1 MIDIDTN
8 SHCQYNRACVD
19 SQDAI
24 NRKWPRRFELLLV
37 IVSLLTALQL
47 LPVKSAHAA
56 AHRLTV
62 LFTNDMHSHLS
73 PHYEIAADGN
83 IREVG
88 GFARLAGAIEEERRR
103 AGYSVLL
110 LDAGDFTAGT
120 LYHTVFSEEAL
131 ELRLMGALG
140 YDAVT
145 FGNHDFDFYPSGTAG
160 MLRAARSNASSL
172 PQLVIANIRFSKDDH
187 GDDELKKAFSEY
199 PVRNYTVIM
208 RNGLRIGIFGLLG
221 KDAAEDTPFS
231 RPLSFSDPIETARK
245 TVKLLREQEQAD
257 FVICL
262 SHGGTNPDNRHSED
276 EKLAAIA
283 PGIDLIVSGHTHTI
297 LHSPIMVGKTV
308 IVSAGSYGTWLGV
321 LDLTIDKGDRV
332 SVAGYRL
339 QKMDESIPENEKI
352 ANTIDGFRNIIEQKY
367 LSHFGYHFNQIVA
380 FQPFGGQT
388 IEYTYANPG
397 ETGLGNLITDACRY
411 AVEQAEGGRR
421 HIDVAV
427 DVLGCIRSSLYR
439 GDIRVSDVF
448 RTVSLGPVQNGY
460 CGNTIVVVYLTG
472 NDLKNLLEVETSI
485 APSKKDAL
493 LSVSGIR
500 FRYNPN
506 RMIFD
511 RVTSIE
517 IEGDGKRFSP
527 LKKEKLYSVA
537 INSYLAN
544 LIDLIGKKSHGIL
557 TITPRDETGNPV
569 SDKDKL
575 RLTVTRNGEPLR
587 EWVALAEYLSSF
599 PERNG
604 IPTIPER
611 YAKPEGRIIA
621 EASWNPIALLAG
633 GNWLTITAAA
643 LFLIA
648 VLVVILLTRR
658 IAARQKP
665 VPKST
670 SSTPR

>member
-1 MIDIDTN
+1 MTDIDTN
-8 SHCQYNRACVD
+8 SHCQHNLLRVD

-24 NRKWPRRFELLLV
+24 KRKWPRRRDLLLV
-37 IVSLLTALQL
+37 IVSLLAVLQL
-47 LPVKSAHAA
+47 LPATTVVAA
-56 AHRLTV
+56 PHSLTV
-62 LFTNDMHSHLS
+62 LFTNDLHSHLS

-83 IREVG
+83 IRQVA

-103 AGYSVLL
+103 AEDSALL

-140 YDAVT
+140 YDVVT

-160 MLRAARSNASSL
+160 MLRTARSKAASL
-172 PQLVIANIRFSKDDH
+172 PQLVTANLRFSKDDH

-199 PVRNYTVIM
+199 PVRNYTVIV

-245 TVKLLREQEQAD
+245 TVKLLREKEKVD

-262 SHGGTNPDNRHSED
+262 SHSGTNPDNRHSED

-283 PGIDLIVSGHTHTI
+283 PGFDLIVSGHTHTI
-297 LHSPIMVGKTV
+297 LHSPIKMGKTL
-308 IVSAGSYGTWLGV
+308 IVSAGSYGTLLGV
-321 LDLTIDKGDRV
+321 IDLNIDQDNRV

-339 QKMDESIPENEKI
+339 LKMDESIPENEKI
-352 ANTIDGFRNIIEQKY
+352 TKTIDGFRNIIEQRY
-367 LSHFGYHFNQIVA
+367 LAHFGYHFDQTVA
-380 FQPFGGQT
+380 FQPFEGQT
-388 IEYTYANPG
+388 IENTYANPG
-397 ETGLGNLITDACRY
+397 ETGLRNLITDAYRY
-411 AVEQAEGGRR
+411 AVEQAEGHRH
-421 HIDVAV
+421 HIDAAI

-439 GDIRVSDVF
+439 GDIRVADVF
-448 RTVSLGPVQNGY
+448 QTASLGPVQYGY

-472 NDLKNLLEVETSI
+472 NDLKNLLEVHASI

-493 LSVSGIR
+493 MSVSGIR
-500 FRYNPN
+500 FRFNPN

-511 RVTSIE
+511 RVTSVE
-517 IEGDGKRFSP
+517 IEGADRRFRP
-527 LKKEKLYSVA
+527 AEKERLYSVA

-544 LIDLIGKKSHGIL
+544 LIGLISKKSHGIL
-557 TITPRDETGNPV
+557 TITPRDEGGNPM
-569 SDKDKL
+569 SDKNAGK
-575 RLTVTRNGEPLR
+575 LTVTQNGEPLR

-599 PERNG
+599 PRKNSL
-604 IPTIPER
+604 PTIPER

-633 GNWLTITAAA
+633 GNWITITTAL

-648 VLVVILLTRR
+648 VIVVLLLARR
-658 IAARQKP
+658 IVARRNHAIREK
-665 VPKST
+665 
-670 SSTPR
+670 R